1 MAEHNQTV
9 EREAAVLK
17 FWQEKQIF
25 EKSLSK
31 NAPKGEYVFYD
42 GPPFAT
48 GVPHYGHLVGSIMK
62 DLVPRYWTMK
72 GYHVGRVWG
81 WDCHGLPI
89 ENIVEK
95 EMKLGSKADIEKMGV
110 ANFCES
116 CRANVQT
123 YVDDWK
129 KIIPRVGRW
138 VDMENAYKT
147 MDVNFMESIWW
158 VFKTLWDKGL
168 IYEGHKSMHICP
180 RCETTLSNFEVNQ
193 NYQDVEDLSVIAKF
207 KLLDEENTY
216 VLAWTTTPWTL
227 PGNVALAVGAN
238 LTYVKV
244 KINDEYLI
252 LAAETLESVLA
263 DQKYDKVDAFSGEKL
278 LGKKYQPL
286 FDYFVNK
293 PEIGGRP
300 IKNWENAY
308 TVQAADF
315 VTTTDGTGVVHIAP
329 AFGEDDLNLSKA
341 KNLPLIQHVLMNGT
355 IIPEVTDFA
364 GESVKKA
371 EDPQAMDKKIIEYL
385 QAKNL
390 VFKVLPYQHSYPFCW
405 RCETPLLNYATS
417 SWFVDVPK
425 FRDQLIA
432 NNQKVRWVPDH
443 FKHGRFGKW
452 LEGVREWSISRDRYW
467 GNPLPVWRCDAC
479 KTVQVLGS
487 KSELEQRSGQT
498 VTDLHKHKIDD
509 LTWTCSC
516 GGHYHRVPEVLDC
529 WFESGA
535 MPYAQVHYP
544 FENKELFEKT
554 FPAQFIAEGQ
564 DQTRGWFYTL
574 MVLST
579 ALFDKPAFEN
589 VVVNGI
595 VLAEDGRKM
604 SKRLKNYP
612 DVSEILDKYG
622 ADALRLYLMT
632 SPIIRAE
639 DLCFSEAG
647 VAEMSRKALM
657 ILSNVHS
664 FYKMY
669 APEQVSEL
677 RKEQLNNILDQ
688 WIVAKLNKSIVDVS
702 KFLDE
707 YELAAAGRVIL
718 ELIDELSTWYVR
730 RSRDR
735 FKSEDVEDKNNA
747 LAVLRY
753 VLLQLSKL
761 MAPYAPFIA
770 ETIYL
775 DLRATDAPESVHLCD
790 WPSVEFAVDATVL
803 EKMTEV
809 RVIVEA
815 GLALRA
821 ARNVKIRQALGQ
833 ATIKVDLPTQY
844 LEILKDELNLKEIN
858 IAADFPSGGEW
869 QAGEVIAIDFAMTD
883 ALLLDGTARELV
895 RFINMERKNAGFTI
909 NDEAKVS
916 YYCESDLIKHA
927 INEMTDYLRKNTRT
941 QEFVFD
947 AAVKDQVKAIKVN
960 GEEFWLVVEKG

>member
-147 MDVNFMESIWW
+147 MDVEFMESIWW

-244 KINDEYLI
+244 KINDEFLI

-263 DQKYDKVDAFSGEKL
+263 DQTYEKVEAFNGEKL

-286 FDYFVNK
+286 FDYFNNK
-293 PEIGGRP
+293 PEVGGLP

-364 GESVKKA
+364 GESVKKVD
-371 EDPQAMDKKIIEYL
+371 DPQAMDKKIIEYL
-385 QAKNL
+385 QVKNL

-574 MVLST
+574 MVLAT

-612 DVSEILDKYG
+612 DVTEILDKYG

-669 APEQVSEL
+669 ASEQVAEL

-688 WIVAKLNKSIVDVS
+688 WIIAKLNKSVVDVS
-702 KFLDE
+702 KSLDE
-707 YELAAAGRVIL
+707 YELAAGGRVIL

-770 ETIYL
+770 ENIYL
-775 DLRATDAPESVHLCD
+775 DLRAADAPESVHLCD
-790 WPSVEFAVDATVL
+790 WPSAEFEVDAIVL
-803 EKMTEV
+803 EKMMEV

-833 ATIKVDLPTQY
+833 ATIKADLPVQY
-844 LEILKDELNLKEIN
+844 LEILKDELNLKEIK
-858 IAADFPSGGEW
+858 IATDFPSGGEW
-869 QAGEVIAIDFAMTD
+869 QAGETIAIDFAMTD

-916 YYCESDLIKHA
+916 YYCESDLIKRA

-947 AAVKDQVKAIKVN
+947 EAVKDQVKAIKVN
-960 GEEFWLVVEKG
+960 GEEFYLVVEKV

>member
-31 NAPKGEYVFYD
+31 NSPKGEYVFYD

-147 MDVNFMESIWW
+147 MDVEFMESIWW

-193 NYQDVEDLSVIAKF
+193 NYQDVEDLSITVKF

-244 KINDEYLI
+244 KINDEHLI

-263 DQKYDKVDAFSGEKL
+263 DQTYEKVEAFNGEKL

-293 PEIGGRP
+293 PEIDGRP

-371 EDPQAMDKKIIEYL
+371 DDPQAMDKKIIEYL
-385 QAKNL
+385 QAKDL
-390 VFKVLPYQHSYPFCW
+390 LFKVLPYQHSYPFCW

-425 FRDQLIA
+425 FRDQLLA
-432 NNQKVRWVPDH
+432 NNEKVRWVPDH

-574 MVLST
+574 MVLAT

-669 APEQVSEL
+669 APEQVEEL

-688 WIVAKLNKSIVDVS
+688 WIIAKLNKSISDTS
-702 KFLDE
+702 KLLDE
-707 YELAAAGRVIL
+707 YELAAGGRVLL
-718 ELIDELSTWYVR
+718 EFIDELSTWYVR

-753 VLLQLSKL
+753 VLLQLTKL

-775 DLRATDAPESVHLCD
+775 DLHTADAPESVHLCD

-803 EKMTEV
+803 EKMNEV

-833 ATIKVDLPTQY
+833 ATIKADLPTLY

-858 IAADFPSGGEW
+858 IATDFPSGGEW
-869 QAGEVIAIDFAMTD
+869 QAGETIAIDFAMTD

-916 YYCESDLIKHA
+916 YYCESDLIKRA

-947 AAVKDQVKAIKVN
+947 EAVKEQVKAIKVN
-960 GEEFWLVVEKG
+960 GEEFYLVVMKV

>member
-1 MAEHNQTV
+1 MAEANQTV

-17 FWQEKQIF
+17 FWLENKIF
-25 EKSLSK
+25 EKSLEK
-31 NAPKGEYVFYD
+31 EAPKGEYVFYD

-72 GYHVGRVWG
+72 GYHVSRVWG

-110 ANFCES
+110 GQFCES

-147 MDVNFMESIWW
+147 MDPEFMESIWW

-168 IYEGHKSMHICP
+168 IYEGYKSMHICP

-193 NYQDVEDLSVIAKF
+193 NYKDVEDLSVTVKF

-252 LAAETLESVLA
+252 LAAETLETALVGLE
-263 DQKYDKVDAFSGEKL
+263 YEKVDSFSGDKL
-278 LGKKYQPL
+278 VGKKYQPL

-293 PEIGGRP
+293 PEIAGRP

-308 TVQAADF
+308 TIQSADF

-329 AFGEDDLNLSKA
+329 AFGEDDLNLSKE
-341 KNLPLIQHVLMNGT
+341 KSLPLIQHVLMNGT

-364 GESVKKA
+364 GESVKSA
-371 EDPQAMDKKIIEYL
+371 EDPQAMDKKIIAYL
-385 QAKNL
+385 EAKNL
-390 VFKVLPYQHSYPFCW
+390 LFKVLPYTHSYPFCW

-443 FKHGRFGKW
+443 FKNGRFGKW

-487 KSELEQRSGQT
+487 KAELEQRSGQT

-516 GGHYHRVPEVLDC
+516 GGTYHRVPEVLDC

-574 MVLST
+574 MVLAT

-612 DVSEILDKYG
+612 EVTAILDKYG

-647 VAEMSRKALM
+647 VAEMSRKALL

-669 APEQVSEL
+669 ANEAVSDL
-677 RKEQLNNILDQ
+677 KAEQLNNILDQ
-688 WIVAKLNKSIVDVS
+688 WIIAKLNQSIADMT
-702 KFLDE
+702 KLLDE
-707 YELAAAGRVIL
+707 YELAAAGRVLL
-718 ELIDELSTWYVR
+718 EFIDELSTWYVR

-735 FKSEDVEDKNNA
+735 FKSEDAQDKNNA
-747 LAVLRY
+747 LSVLRY
-753 VLLQLSKL
+753 VLLEFSKL
-761 MAPYAPFIA
+761 MAPYAPFMA
-770 ETIYL
+770 ESLYQ
-775 DLRATDAPESVHLCD
+775 DLKFSDAPESVHLCE
-790 WPSVEFAVDATVL
+790 WPKVQFMVDAEVL
-803 EKMTEV
+803 DKMREV
-809 RVIVEA
+809 RSIVEA

-821 ARNVKIRQALGQ
+821 AQNVKIRQALGK
-833 ATIKVDLPTQY
+833 ALIKNDLNEKY
-844 LEILKDELNLKEIN
+844 LEILKDELNVKEIK
-858 IAADFPSGGEW
+858 ISTEFPSGEQW
-869 QAGEVIAIDFAMTD
+869 QSNENIALDFTMTD

-909 NDEAKVS
+909 NDEAKMT
-916 YYCESDLIKHA
+916 YYCESDLIKRTL
-927 INEMTDYLRKNTRT
+927 NEMSDYLRKNTRT
-941 QEFVFD
+941 REFVFD
-947 AAVKDQVKAIKVN
+947 EAIKDQVKSIKVN
-960 GEEFWLVVEKG
+960 GEEFWFREELS

>member
-1 MAEHNQTV
+1 MAENNQTAL
-9 EREAAVLK
+9 REEAVLK
-17 FWQEKQIF
+17 FWLENQIF
-25 EKSLSK
+25 EKSVK
-31 NAPKGEYVFYD
+31 KDAPHGDYVFYD

-48 GVPHYGHLVGSIMK
+48 GLPHYGHLVGSIMK

-72 GYHVGRVWG
+72 GYRVDRVWG

-95 EMKLGSKADIEKMGV
+95 EMKLSSKADIEKMGV

-138 VDMENAYKT
+138 VDMEHAYKT
-147 MDVNFMESIWW
+147 MDVEFMESIWW

-227 PGNVALAVGAN
+227 PGNVALAVGTN
-238 LTYVKV
+238 LVYVKV

-252 LAAETLESVLA
+252 LAAETLETALA
-263 DQKYDKVDAFSGEKL
+263 GQEYEKVDAFSGEKL
-278 LGKKYQPL
+278 VAKKYQPL
-286 FDYFVNK
+286 FDYFKNK
-293 PEIGGRP
+293 PEIAGRP

-308 TVQAADF
+308 TVVGADF

-329 AFGEDDLNLSKA
+329 AFGEDDLNLSKTKA
-341 KNLPLIQHVLMNGT
+341 LPLIQHVLMNGT

-364 GESVKKA
+364 NESVKTAA
-371 EDPQAMDKKIIEYL
+371 EPQSMDKKIIEYL
-385 QAKNL
+385 QKKNL
-390 VFKVLPYQHSYPFCW
+390 VFNTLPYQHSYPFCW
-405 RCETPLLNYATS
+405 RCDTPLLNYATS

-425 FRDQLIA
+425 FRDRLIA
-432 NNQKVRWVPDH
+432 NNQQVRWVPDH

-479 KTVQVLGS
+479 KTVEVLGS
-487 KSELEQRSGQT
+487 KADLEKRSGQT

-516 GGHYHRVPEVLDC
+516 GGTYHRVPEVLDC

-535 MPYAQVHYP
+535 MPYAQMHYP
-544 FENKELFEKT
+544 FENKEKFEST

-595 VLAEDGRKM
+595 VLAEDGLKM

-612 DVSEILDKYG
+612 EVTGILDKHG

-632 SPIIRAE
+632 SPVIRAE

-647 VAEMSRKALM
+647 VAEMSRKALL
-657 ILSNVHS
+657 ILANVHS

-669 APEQVSEL
+669 AGEKVEDL
-677 RKEQLNNILDQ
+677 RAEHLNNILDQ
-688 WIVAKLNKSIVDVS
+688 WIIAKLNQSINDMT
-702 KFLDE
+702 KLLDE
-707 YELAAAGRVIL
+707 YELSAAGRVL
-718 ELIDELSTWYVR
+718 LDFIDELSTWYVR

-735 FKSEDVEDKNNA
+735 FKSENVEDKNNA
-747 LAVLRY
+747 LTVLRY

-770 ETIYL
+770 ENIYL
-775 DLRATDAPESVHLCD
+775 DLRAADAPESVHLCE
-790 WPSVEFAVDATVL
+790 WPSAQFAVDAIVL
-803 EKMTEV
+803 EKMMEV

-821 ARNVKIRQALGQ
+821 AQNVKIRQALGQ
-833 ATIKVDLPTQY
+833 VVIKNDLAEKY
-844 LEILKDELNLKEIN
+844 LDILKEELNIKEITV
-858 IAADFPSGGEW
+858 AAEFPSAEQW
-869 QAGEVIAIDFAMTD
+869 QASEVIAMDFAMTEE
-883 ALLLDGTARELV
+883 LLLDGTARELV
-895 RFINMERKNAGFTI
+895 RFINIERKNAGFTI
-909 NDEAKVS
+909 NDEAKVIYS
-916 YYCESDLIKHA
+916 CESEIIKKA
-927 INEMTDYLRKNTRT
+927 IDVMSDYLQKNTRS

-947 AAVKDQVKAIKVN
+947 EAVKEQVKAIKIN
-960 GEEFWLVVEKG
+960 GEEFFLKVEKF

>member
-1 MAEHNQTV
+1 MAETNQHV
-9 EREAAVLK
+9 ERESAVLK
-17 FWQEKQIF
+17 FWQEEQIF
-25 EKSLSK
+25 EKSLKKDS
-31 NAPKGEYVFYD
+31 PKGDYVFYD

-48 GVPHYGHLVGSIMK
+48 GLPHYGHLVGSIMK

-72 GYHVGRVWG
+72 GYHVERVWG

-95 EMKLGSKADIEKMGV
+95 EMKLASKADIEKLGV
-110 ANFCES
+110 GQFCES

-123 YVDDWK
+123 YVEDWK
-129 KIIPRVGRW
+129 QIIPRVGRW

-147 MDVNFMESIWW
+147 MDVEFMESIWW

-193 NYQDVEDLSVIAKF
+193 NYQDVEDLSVTAKF

-238 LTYVKV
+238 LSYVKV
-244 KINDEYLI
+244 KINDEFLI
-252 LAAETLESVLA
+252 LASETVETVLA
-263 DQKYDKVDAFSGEKL
+263 GLEYEKVASLKGADL
-278 LGKKYQPL
+278 VGKKYQPL

-293 PEIGGRP
+293 PEIDGRP

-308 TVQAADF
+308 TIQDADF

-341 KNLPLIQHVLMNGT
+341 KALPLIQHVLMNGT

-364 GESVKKA
+364 GESVKSA
-371 EDPQAMDKKIIEYL
+371 TDPKFMDKKIIEFL
-385 QAKNL
+385 QVKNL

-405 RCETPLLNYATS
+405 RCDTPLLNYATS

-425 FRDQLIA
+425 IREKLIA
-432 NNQKVRWVPDH
+432 NNEKVSWIPDH

-467 GNPLPVWRCDAC
+467 GNPLPVWRCDSC
-479 KTVQVLGS
+479 KTVEVLGS
-487 KSELEQRSGQT
+487 KADLEKRSGQT

-509 LTWTCSC
+509 LTWTCAC

-535 MPYAQVHYP
+535 MPYAQMHYP
-544 FENKELFEKT
+544 FENKEKFEST

-574 MVLST
+574 MVLAT

-612 DVSEILDKYG
+612 EVMEIVNKYG

-632 SPIIRAE
+632 SPVIRAE

-647 VAEMSRKALM
+647 VAETYRKNVV
-657 ILSNVHS
+657 ILSNVLS
-664 FYKMY
+664 FYQMY
-669 APEQVSEL
+669 ASESVADL
-677 RKEQLNNILDQ
+677 KKENLNNILDQ
-688 WIVAKLNKSIVDVS
+688 WIIAKLNQSITNAS
-702 KFLDE
+702 KYLDE
-707 YELAAAGRVIL
+707 YELMNAGRVCL
-718 ELIDELSTWYVR
+718 DFIDELSTWYVR

-735 FKSEDVEDKNNA
+735 FKSENVEDKNNA
-747 LAVLRY
+747 LMVLRY
-753 VLLQLSKL
+753 VLLEFSKL
-761 MAPYAPFIA
+761 LAPYAPFIS
-770 ETIYL
+770 ESIYQA
-775 DLRATDAPESVHLCD
+775 LRHSDDSQSVHLTV
-790 WPSVEFAVDATVL
+790 WPSIQFAMSEDIL
-803 EKMTEV
+803 SKMSEV
-809 RVIVEA
+809 RVLVES

-821 ARNVKIRQALGQ
+821 AQNVKIRQALGQ
-833 ATIKVDLPTQY
+833 AVIKADLPEQY
-844 LEILKDELNLKEIN
+844 LEILKEELNVKDIKVS
-858 IAADFPSGGEW
+858 ADFPSAGQW
-869 QAGEVIAIDFAMTD
+869 QASEVMAMDFAMTEE
-883 ALLLDGTARELV
+883 LLLDGTARELV
-895 RFINMERKNAGFTI
+895 RFVNMERKNSGFTI
-909 NDEAKVS
+909 NDEAKLT
-916 YYCESDLIKHA
+916 YFCEAEIIKKA
-927 INEMTDYLRKNTRT
+927 IATMGDYLQKNTRT
-941 QEFVFD
+941 KEFIFD
-947 AAVKDQVKAIKVN
+947 AALKDQVKAIKIN
-960 GEEFWLVVEKG
+960 GEEFYLKVEKF